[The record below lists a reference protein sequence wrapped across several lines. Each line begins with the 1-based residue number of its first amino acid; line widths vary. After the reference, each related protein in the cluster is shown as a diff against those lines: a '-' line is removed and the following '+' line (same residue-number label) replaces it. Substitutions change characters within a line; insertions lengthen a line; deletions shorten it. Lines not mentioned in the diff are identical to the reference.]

1 MISIYDYDFQIASN
15 EEKVLKL
22 KVQFIQT
29 ASLQYLWEN

>member
-1 MISIYDYDFQIASN
+1 MISIYVYDFQIASN

-29 ASLQYLWEN
+29 VSLQYF